1 MEIPVRGPGGLGDPQ
16 RTRVAQSGQARG
28 STTGP
33 RRPLRPRVYEFSMG
47 IGSGIP
53 PHPLHGFT
61 DPSGRG
67 SRRALVAAR
76 GHPRQS
82 GAYLGRPVG
91 LGRSGAHP
99 PVWEAPP
106 SRGLHSEPRSVSRGP
121 RGPGVHSLLPPS
133 DIQYIQARAT
143 APGNGGGAVSA
154 FPAPPR
160 VPHPPG
166 QSSPKVS
173 TGVRRGPCSPLTQ
186 FGIRQGTGS

>member
-33 RRPLRPRVYEFSMG
+33 RRPLRPRLYEFSMG

-61 DPSGRG
+61 DPSGGG
-67 SRRALVAAR
+67 SRRALVATR

-99 PVWEAPP
+99 PVWEAPRAAASTA
-106 SRGLHSEPRSVSRGP
+106 SRGASAGGPEVRASTRSYLCPTYSTFRQGP
-121 RGPGVHSLLPPS
+121 RLQVMAKAPSPRFKLLRVCRILR
-133 DIQYIQARAT
+133 DK
-143 APGNGGGAVSA
+143 
-154 FPAPPR
+154 APPR
-160 VPHPPG
+160 YPLVLGEVPA
-166 QSSPKVS
+166 
-173 TGVRRGPCSPLTQ
+173 PL
-186 FGIRQGTGS
+186 